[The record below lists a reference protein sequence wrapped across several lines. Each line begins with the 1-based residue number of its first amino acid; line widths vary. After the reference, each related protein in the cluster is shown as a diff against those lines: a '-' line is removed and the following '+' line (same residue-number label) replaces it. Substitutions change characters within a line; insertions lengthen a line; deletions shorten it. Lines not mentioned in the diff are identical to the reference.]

1 MDRIVTATVPYLP
14 HARSRFHF
22 LLSSGSIYSL
32 TTVCTI
38 DHPRLCL
45 ACSALSSL
53 SWRVLQPS
61 LKVSSWAA
69 SRTVTPANLVE
80 TLVQHGRIV
89 RISLTGCNLSRLTH
103 RVNRTDF
110 QVKDALP
117 NVSFPLGRNWAGNI
131 PVGRPNQPNDTLFFW
146 GFEKENGS
154 FTANSTEPWGIWLNG
169 GCVIIDSHDVE

>member
-61 LKVSSWAA
+61 LKVSLWAA

-80 TLVQHGRIV
+80 TLAQHGRIV
-89 RISLTGCNLSRLTH
+89 RISYWLQFVETH
-103 RVNRTDF
+103 TPCKPHRFPSERCSSKCIFSPRTE
-110 QVKDALP
+110 
-117 NVSFPLGRNWAGNI
+117 LGRKH
-131 PVGRPNQPNDTLFFW
+131 PSRET
-146 GFEKENGS
+146 
-154 FTANSTEPWGIWLNG
+154 
-169 GCVIIDSHDVE
+169 